1 MLCANCK
8 RELPAAVKFCS
19 VCGAPVRDSDQ
30 RRHRS
35 ADGESSHRQ
44 SSNWFSHP
52 FESLKELWNRIT
64 EGIEMQK
71 LWAQFREE
79 ARASYGLYSK
89 EVDWEFVEGEPH
101 WKRRIRIASALFWAV
116 LTKLSP
122 SRRLLLLIALVL
134 LVFAVAGVQPLTWPL
149 AVAAL
154 LLLVVLE
161 LADRVVMKRDLEIAR
176 EIQGWLVPKAPPEVP
191 GVEIAFA
198 TRPANTVAGDYY
210 DAFLRPATDGI
221 APSGAGGG
229 MPPQD
234 NLLLVVADVAGKSVP
249 AALLMATLQASLRT
263 LAAAPI
269 PLPAL
274 VARLNSYTCAHSLG
288 GLRFTT
294 AFIAELDP
302 RTLTLSYVNAGHN
315 PPVLRRVSGGFEHL
329 QAGGLPLGIQAAAQ
343 YEVGTVQLGYGDLLA
358 VLTDGVIEAE
368 NSDGDEYG
376 ETRLLDLLQSN
387 TGASAAQELQRLMS
401 SVDAF
406 VGPARQH
413 DDITCLLLRAA
424 GSR

>member
-1 MLCANCK
+1 VLCANCK

-19 VCGAPVRDSDQ
+19 ACGAPVRDSNQ
-30 RRHRS
+30 RRHGS
-35 ADGESSHRQ
+35 ADGEWSHRQ
-44 SSNWFSHP
+44 ASNWISHP
-52 FESLKELWNRIT
+52 FESLSEFWNRIT

-71 LWAQFREE
+71 LWAQFRAE

-134 LVFAVAGVQPLTWPL
+134 LVFAVAGVQPLAWPL

-191 GVEIAFA
+191 GVELAFA

-210 DAFLRPATDGI
+210 DAFLRPAAEGI
-221 APSGAGGG
+221 EPSGTGAG

-269 PLPAL
+269 PLPVL

-302 RTLTLSYVNAGHN
+302 RTLTLAYVNAGHN
-315 PPVLRRVSGGFEHL
+315 PPVLRRASGGFEHL

-376 ETRLLDLLQSN
+376 ETRLLNLLQSSA
-387 TGASAAQELQRLMS
+387 GASAAQELQRLMS
-401 SVDAF
+401 SVDTF